1 MMKKIILL
9 TLFSSFLTQDTYSQ
23 DNLDEFFDSFLYQTV
38 DGSLSDSETIV
49 EGYMSPLGS
58 ALGSGLNAGWY
69 NTAKTHGL
77 GRFDVTAGIH
87 FIGFPNESKSF
98 NPSNDLNYLVIENNE
113 NIPTFIGGNTNSQ
126 IGILDPTGNFQYL
139 FDAPRGTDLP
149 VLPVPYFQ
157 GSVGLI
163 KSTELMFRISPLKI
177 DFGQLELGYWGFGF
191 KHDIMQWIPVAKRIP
206 IDLSI
211 LAGYSQLSSKF
222 NFYDDK
228 NMDFKVKAFTS
239 SLILSKKLSF
249 ITLYSGLGYN
259 YSSSNL
265 KLNGEYVIGNPQEEQ
280 ITLNNPLDL
289 NFGGTNGFKG
299 NLGLRMKILI
309 FTIHAQYTKAEYD
322 IFSIGLGLNADW
334 K

>member
-1 MMKKIILL
+1 MCQN
-9 TLFSSFLTQDTYSQ
+9 TFSQGNLDDFFTSFLQEAT
-23 DNLDEFFDSFLYQTV
+23 
-38 DGSLSDSETIV
+38 DGTLSDSETIV
-49 EGYMSPLGS
+49 EGFMSPLGAS
-58 ALGSGLNAGWY
+58 LGSGLNAGWY

-87 FIGFPNESKSF
+87 FIGFPNKSKSF
-98 NPSNDLNYLVIENNE
+98 NPSGDLNYLVVENNE
-113 NIPTFIGGNTNSQ
+113 SIPTFIGGNTNTQ
-126 IGILDPTGNFQYL
+126 IGFLNNNEFEYL

-163 KSTELMFRISPLKI
+163 KNTELMFRVSPLKI
-177 DFGQLELGYWGFGF
+177 DFGQLELGYWGLGF

-206 IDLSI
+206 IDLS
-211 LAGYSQLSSKF
+211 LLVGYSNLSSAF
-222 NFYDDK
+222 NFYGDK
-228 NMDFKVKAFTS
+228 NMDFKVKAFTT

-265 KLNGEYVIGNPQEEQ
+265 QLNGEYIVGNPNQQEQ
-280 ITLNNPLDL
+280 MTLINPLDL
-289 NFGGTNGFKG
+289 NLGSTNGFKG
-299 NLGLRMKILI
+299 NLGIRMKILI